1 MNNIEFRVIAK
12 KSKAP
17 VFIYVTAYGMPN
29 TGSDILEELKKDNI
43 EITLVEILIKDW
55 NKQLSPWEA
64 EGIRP
69 EGDMFLGEGKSTLN
83 YILNTVLPIIKNEII
98 DMKSRTSE
106 TNKEIPSMGSRT
118 SETNKEIPDME
129 SGILEN
135 DEIYLVGYS
144 LAGLFTLWS
153 LFESDKFAGGVCC
166 SSSLWYPGWKEY
178 VSTRQ
183 LSRSEKIYIS
193 LEKKESK
200 TSNILMAGVEDITN
214 FTYKKLLADR
224 NCQNAIL
231 VMNPGGHFM
240 NPTKRLADGIRWIVN
255 ELV

>member
-106 TNKEIPSMGSRT
+106 TNKEIP
-118 SETNKEIPDME
+118 DME

-166 SSSLWYPGWKEY
+166 SSSLWYPDWKEY

-183 LSRSEKIYIS
+183 LRRSEKIFIS
-193 LEKKESK
+193 LGKKESK
-200 TSNILMAGVEDITN
+200 TSNLLMAGVEDITN
-214 FTYKKLLADR
+214 FTYKKLLGDR